1 MRVHGLQQHYAALS
15 RQEELTALLM
25 CSQQG
30 FLRSQTLS
38 VTSVKSAVYI
48 DDVISEPRSWNEA
61 MQEMREVIEVA
72 RSCGFRVTHSSF
84 GLVVEQSGVLG
95 MVWTFAASTPRLRR
109 GTTFQQQQ
117 QYHQQQQKKP
127 RANTSN
133 LQPILPSS
141 SFTFVLPTVF

>member
-15 RQEELTALLM
+15 RQEELTTLLM
-25 CSQQG
+25 CSQQE
-30 FLRSQTLS
+30 FLRSQTPS

-48 DDVISEPRSWNEA
+48 DDVISEPRSRNEA

-95 MVWTFAASTPRLRR
+95 MVWRPEEDVRFSWVAKIPRSSRSSMTKLDKPYYRR
-109 GTTFQQQQ
+109 
-117 QYHQQQQKKP
+117 
-127 RANTSN
+127 R
-133 LQPILPSS
+133 
-141 SFTFVLPTVF
+141 